1 MAVFCSKRPRR
12 GGSMKCHG
20 ADLGRDK
27 LRHHSERGN
36 CAMVWKVHHW
46 WKEWWNHWLSH
57 WWIID
62 GDIIWINGTWYLYN
76 NIYTYTY
83 IHTYIH
89 PCIALHCIALHYI
102 TLHYIYIYI
111 YVYIHTYIHTCLLH
125 NGIISTQIMLVWW
138 IGIRNSP
145 IKFGDFLSRRGPPTV
160 HPGCSFLGNHRWK
173 GVPLRPGD
181 LVCHGWFRC
190 QDGKDTKYVPRE
202 DETGPEKSVISIGF
216 LVGSGDIRWV
226 FRKSVRILGI
236 WIAFGFYMPFPVD
249 FNLPKVKG
257 WWMSSIHSDS

>member
-1 MAVFCSKRPRR
+1 
-12 GGSMKCHG
+12 
-20 ADLGRDK
+20 
-27 LRHHSERGN
+27 
-36 CAMVWKVHHW
+36 
-46 WKEWWNHWLSH
+46 
-57 WWIID
+57 
-62 GDIIWINGTWYLYN
+62 
-76 NIYTYTY
+76 
-83 IHTYIH
+83 
-89 PCIALHCIALHYI
+89 
-102 TLHYIYIYI
+102 
-111 YVYIHTYIHTCLLH
+111 
-125 NGIISTQIMLVWW
+125 MLVWW

-190 QDGKDTKYVPRE
+190 QDRKDTKYVPRE

-249 FNLPKVKG
+249 FNLPKVKDDG
-257 WWMSSIHSDS
+257 WVPSTAILSSYTTETEKGSQYKLYTRGVRNWKNMSPHSTCVPLLFSKVFPMVFPYGFSMAQVYSWWFMAWPLLCWCWSSSFHHPWSTPKGRVTMLSTSSRDARWHLGREPLGSLEKTSTNGG